1 MQHNSK
7 KKIIFVNNNL
17 KSGGIA
23 KALVNLINEI
33 YTDYD
38 ITLLL
43 FAKTGQYLSEI
54 PDSVKIIKSNFI
66 FELIGKSQFE
76 FKKNFFLYLI
86 RAFLVI
92 LTKIFG
98 FSFTIKLMLLTA
110 KKFEHYYDYAISFH
124 HGPQKRSFYGGCNE
138 FVLYKIDAKQKIGF
152 IHADYIKSG
161 LNTKHN
167 KKLYL
172 KFDKIATVSNGCKNQ
187 VLMCIPEISN
197 KMYVVK
203 NCTNYNLINK
213 LINEENIQF
222 DRTFFNIIT
231 VSRLS
236 EEKGLLRA
244 VEVIYELI
252 KQNYKIKYHII
263 GDGPL
268 REKLIYQIK
277 YFNLENYIY
286 LYGNQINPYKYMKN
300 ADLFLLPS
308 FHEAAPLVIDEAIAV
323 GIPILT
329 TNTISA
335 TEMIYKSKYGWVCD
349 NSKEGIKEYIIRI
362 MNNKEQLYE
371 IRKNFL
377 KEFNNSTPVSQFKSM
392 LND

>member
-110 KKFEHYYDYAISFH
+110 KKIEHYYDYAISFH

-213 LINEENIQF
+213 LINEENIKF

-308 FHEAAPLVIDEAIAV
+308 FHEAAPMVIDESIAIGLPV
-323 GIPILT
+323 LT
-329 TNTISA
+329 TKTISA
-335 TEMIYKSKYGWVCD
+335 VEMIQKPYYGWVCE
-349 NSKEGIKEYIIRI
+349 NSTEGIKQGIIKI
-362 MNNKEQLYE
+362 LNNQEELLIVKRRLKIDLNNDIAIEQFRRL
-371 IRKNFL
+371 ING
-377 KEFNNSTPVSQFKSM
+377 
-392 LND
+392 